1 MPLQRRP
8 GRPYDAGVD
17 HRAIAAAFLGS
28 GTVHLVRPQVF
39 VGMIPRQLPKPTAI
53 VYASGVAELALAAG
67 LVRRTRWAGPA
78 SVAFLVGVLPAH
90 AQMAWD
96 ATAAARRSPSPRRL
110 AFAAGCWARIP
121 AQLPLIR
128 AALR

>member
-1 MPLQRRP
+1 VHRT
-8 GRPYDAGVD
+8 GRTYDAPVD

-28 GTVHLVRPQVF
+28 GTVHLVRPQLF
-39 VGMIPRQLPKPTAI
+39 LGMIPRALPAPKAI
-53 VYASGVAELALAAG
+53 VYASGVAELTLAAA

-90 AQMAWD
+90 VQMMVD
-96 ATAAARRSPSPRRL
+96 ATAAARREPTAGRV
-110 AFAAGCWARIP
+110 AFAAVAWARLPLQI
-121 AQLPLIR
+121 PLIR

>member
-1 MPLQRRP
+1 VHGT
-8 GRPYDAGVD
+8 GRTYDAPVD
-17 HRAIAAAFLGS
+17 HRAIAAGFLGS

-39 VGMIPRQLPKPTAI
+39 LGMIPRALPAPKAI
-53 VYASGVAELALAAG
+53 VYASGVAEFALAAA

-90 AQMAWD
+90 VQMALD
-96 ATAAARRSPSPRRL
+96 ATAAARRKPSPKRL
-110 AFAAGCWARIP
+110 AVAAGSWVRIP
-121 AQLPLIR
+121 AQVPLMR